1 MNYEADYYAVF
12 YSSVLLTL
20 SQAKIYSSAS
30 YSGTSSICVLLVLQ
44 IKVYLLP
51 LL

>member
-1 MNYEADYYAVF
+1 MKLIILLFSTV
-12 YSSVLLTL
+12 VLLTL

-30 YSGTSSICVLLVLQ
+30 YSRSSSIYVLLVLQ
-44 IKVYLLP
+44 IKVYLYP